1 MAYYT
6 RHAQKRCAQ
15 RSIPPTA
22 IDCALDYGVVRRVN
36 GADSYFFNAP
46 AKRRL
51 RRELG
56 RDGFRRTERYLRIY
70 LIVSDDN

>member
-1 MAYYT
+1 
-6 RHAQKRCAQ
+6 
-15 RSIPPTA
+15 
-22 IDCALDYGVVRRVN
+22 VN